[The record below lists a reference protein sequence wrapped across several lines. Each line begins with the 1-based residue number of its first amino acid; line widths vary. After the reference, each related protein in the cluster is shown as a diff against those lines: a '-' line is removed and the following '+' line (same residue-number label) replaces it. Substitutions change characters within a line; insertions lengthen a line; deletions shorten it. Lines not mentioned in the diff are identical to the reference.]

1 MARKIQT
8 QVKPVGGAQYSDA
21 VFAQLL
27 ITTMR
32 IYSVPAAR
40 KR

>member
-8 QVKPVGGAQYSDA
+8 QVKPAAETRYSDA

-32 IYSVPAAR
+32 IYSVPGAR

>member
-8 QVKPVGGAQYSDA
+8 QVKPAAETRYSDA